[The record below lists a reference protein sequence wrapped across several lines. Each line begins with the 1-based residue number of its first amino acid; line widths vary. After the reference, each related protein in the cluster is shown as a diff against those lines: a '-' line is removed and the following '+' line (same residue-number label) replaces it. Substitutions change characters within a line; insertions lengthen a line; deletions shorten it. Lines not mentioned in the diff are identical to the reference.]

1 MTTLPHDVAYEEN
14 KNLSPFNTMKIENE
28 VSQKQIAEQ
37 IKQSVTE
44 MQEFFKL
51 AKVETDIE

>member
-1 MTTLPHDVAYEEN
+1 MTTWPHDVTYEES
-14 KNLSPFNTMKIENE
+14 KNLSSFNTMKIENE

-51 AKVETDIE
+51 AKVETDL